1 MASYNNRKSLVGFV
15 VVAVVL
21 AGLLF
26 GGIYISKKNTSL
38 IADNG
43 RGRSTLEAGDN
54 GNKTA
59 DPTADKKQEETT
71 KQPTDT
77 QRPDTG
83 DADTD
88 SSGTTKKN
96 ESTSTDKDGSSGK
109 AVDESD
115 LPQTG
120 PAEDLV
126 SIFGLGAV
134 TASVVTY
141 HRSRRNRLGAF

>member
-77 QRPDTG
+77 QR
-83 DADTD
+83 
-88 SSGTTKKN
+88 
-96 ESTSTDKDGSSGK
+96 
-109 AVDESD
+109 
-115 LPQTG
+115 
-120 PAEDLV
+120 
-126 SIFGLGAV
+126 
-134 TASVVTY
+134 
-141 HRSRRNRLGAF
+141 